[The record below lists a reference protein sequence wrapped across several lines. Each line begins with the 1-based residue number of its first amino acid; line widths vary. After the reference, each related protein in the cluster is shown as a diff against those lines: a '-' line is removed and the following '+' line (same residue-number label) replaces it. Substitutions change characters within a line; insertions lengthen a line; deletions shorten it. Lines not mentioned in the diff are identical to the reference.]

1 MPFEEDD
8 LRRDVGRID
17 AIREVPL
24 ILEVCRKATG
34 MGFVAVAR
42 VTEGRW
48 ITCASLDDLAF
59 GLRPGDELEVEST
72 LCQEVRATREVIVIE
87 DVGTSPTYGHH
98 PTPRRYGFRSYVSVP
113 IVRADGRFF
122 GTICAIH
129 PTPTRLSPETVAMF
143 RLFAQLIATELDGQE
158 ELESSRGALATER
171 DTARVREEFIA
182 VVGHDLRNPVAAL
195 AAGLGMLAQQPTAAR
210 AALLIPEMQRSVLRM
225 QRIIDN
231 LLDLARG
238 RLGPGIELDAPEA
251 VPLAPVLHHVV
262 QEVRQVSDRPI
273 AAAIDLPRPIRC
285 DPQRLAQLLSNLV
298 GNAVA
303 HGAAGTPIRVEAAD
317 RGDSLWL
324 AVTNQGPAIPDEVRP
339 SLFRPFSRGGTQA
352 GSQGLGLGL
361 YIASEIAKAH
371 GGRLDV
377 TSDEAATT
385 FALTMPLADG

>member
-24 ILEVCRKATG
+24 ILEVCRKATR

-87 DVGTSPTYGHH
+87 DVGASPTYGHH

-122 GTICAIH
+122 GTLCAIH
-129 PTPTRLSPETVAMF
+129 PTPTGSAPKRWRCF

-158 ELESSRGALATER
+158 ELESSRGALPPSGTRRACARSSSPWWATTCATPWR
-171 DTARVREEFIA
+171 RWRPGSD
-182 VVGHDLRNPVAAL
+182 
-195 AAGLGMLAQQPTAAR
+195 AR
-210 AALLIPEMQRSVLRM
+210 AAAHGR
-225 QRIIDN
+225 
-231 LLDLARG
+231 ARG
-238 RLGPGIELDAPEA
+238 AADPRDAALGPAHAADHRQPPRPGPRPPGPRDRARRPQA

-324 AVTNQGPAIPDEVRP
+324 A
-339 SLFRPFSRGGTQA
+339 
-352 GSQGLGLGL
+352 
-361 YIASEIAKAH
+361 
-371 GGRLDV
+371 
-377 TSDEAATT
+377 
-385 FALTMPLADG
+385 